1 MTNKLLQAEREHLAG
16 LLVAIQRCVFFLDA
30 SVQKIAWPITA
41 EYLEDNKKNIALFES
56 LSSINE
62 RFSKLQ
68 DTLGAAMR
76 HAALLSGES
85 GVTFLKILAFYEK
98 VGVIDSIDSWQL
110 YRTTHNLAAHEYEI
124 EYAGIAGHF
133 NSLRELMPD
142 LYADAWRFLQYCSET
157 LGVSPSENDF
167 ADSFAHIMQK

>member
-1 MTNKLLQAEREHLAG
+1 MTDNLLQAERDHLAG

-30 SVQKIAWPITA
+30 SVQKVDWPLTA
-41 EYLEDNKKNIALFES
+41 DYLEENKKNINLFES

-85 GVTFLKILAFYEK
+85 GVTFLRVLVFYEK

-110 YRTTHNLAAHEYEI
+110 YRTTRNLAAHEYEI
-124 EYAGIAGHF
+124 EYAGIAAHF
-133 NSLRELMPD
+133 NALHELMPD

-157 LGVSPSENDF
+157 LDILPAENDF
-167 ADSFAHIMQK
+167 ADSFAHLMET